1 MDDGQIPRHD
11 EFRKSL
17 RTRHGVVIALA
28 NISPT
33 VSIGIGLGFLAA
45 VAGTSLPAAFLLAA
59 LPILAVSGGY
69 ARLAARD
76 PNCGTAYVWVR
87 RALGPW
93 TGYLTGWTAVAT
105 NIMFLSYAGQ
115 LTGQFT
121 LQLAHEARLFSA
133 ESTLAVTLTGLL
145 WTGLIVVGAVRGV
158 KGATAVQSVL
168 LGLSA
173 VVVLTV
179 VVTAFA
185 RGDAAP
191 VQPSWFSPLAFPDP
205 LTLLGATVLAAY
217 MFWGWESAFS
227 VVEENAEARS
237 SGRAG
242 LIAIV
247 VTLVLFLIGATGFL
261 HALTP
266 GQLADPLAG
275 ITELS
280 RTFYGTGGAIAATT
294 AMLAATVAC
303 MQSSVIA
310 GSRLTLAMGRDGV
323 LGPGWARLHP
333 TRNTP
338 VTSTLRT
345 AGIAV
350 ALSLAG
356 LGVGELSEVVLA
368 VVNSVGILVSLMYG
382 IGGWACA
389 VTFRHELRGGR
400 LRDILAVG
408 VLPALGGTTLLLLGG
423 LVAHQQ
429 WTSVDHM
436 ALDPENGR
444 FLTAL
449 PLGTVLLGV
458 PAALWTRYRR
468 RAAYFTRPAPPLAP
482 ASASRPAPPSPPAP
496 LPAHPSPSAPLPAH
510 PSPSAPPSTSSTPP
524 PGVSA

>member
-1 MDDGQIPRHD
+1 MDDSQDPRHD
-11 EFRKSL
+11 EFHKTL
-17 RTRHGVVIALA
+17 RTHHGVIIALA

-33 VSIGIGLGFLAA
+33 VSLGIGLGFLAA

-69 ARLAARD
+69 AHLAARD
-76 PNCGTAYVWVR
+76 PNCGTAYIWVR

-93 TGYLTGWTAVAT
+93 TGYLAGWTTVAT

-115 LTGQFT
+115 LTGRFT
-121 LQLAHEARLFSA
+121 LQLADEAGLFHTD
-133 ESTLAVTLTGLL
+133 STVAITLTGLV
-145 WTGLIVVGAVRGV
+145 WTGLIVIGAVRDV
-158 KGATAVQSVL
+158 QDATVVQSVL

-179 VVTAFA
+179 VGTAFV

-191 VQPSWFSPLAFPDP
+191 VQASWFSPFSFPDP
-205 LTLLGATVLAAY
+205 LTLLSATVLAAY

-247 VTLVLFLIGATGFL
+247 VTLVLFLVGAAGFL

-266 GQLADPLAG
+266 GRLADPLAG

-280 RTFYGTGGAIAATT
+280 RTFYGTGGAIAAAA

-303 MQSSVIA
+303 MQSSVITGA
-310 GSRLTLAMGRDGV
+310 RLTLAMGRDGV
-323 LGPGWARLHP
+323 LGPSWARLHP
-333 TRNTP
+333 TRRTP

-345 AGIAV
+345 AGLAV
-350 ALSLAG
+350 ALSVAG
-356 LGVGELSEVVLA
+356 LAIGKLSDVVLA
-368 VVNSVGILVSLMYG
+368 VVNSVGILVSLLYG
-382 IGGWACA
+382 IGGWACM

-400 LRDILAVG
+400 LRDILVVG
-408 VLPALGGTTLLLLGG
+408 VLPALGGTALLLLGG
-423 LVAHQQ
+423 LVAYQQ
-429 WTSVDHM
+429 WTSVDHL
-436 ALDPENGR
+436 AVDPENGR

-468 RAAYFTRPAPPLAP
+468 KAAYFTRPAPPLAP
-482 ASASRPAPPSPPAP
+482 APAPASASQS
-496 LPAHPSPSAPLPAH
+496 
-510 PSPSAPPSTSSTPP
+510 PSTSTT